1 MPVYSLPFGGK
12 CLILQAKVAAMINNI
27 KIERLRGIRKCV
39 LEDFGRF
46 NIFLGYNNCGKTTVL
61 EAIYLFLGNDSIIGN
76 VNINNLR
83 QLIVDS
89 DEKFKLNFYN
99 LDTELPITLSGMYDK
114 AQRSAEFKYWERF
127 AESIDVNV
135 IKSKQT
141 ALEKEFGLEQTFITS
156 TGTYQSKLI
165 LSNNK
170 DKQARAEA
178 PNELGEHINSLYLS
192 SIIGHDNFAVNFYSE
207 VLQKKKEERLK
218 AILCE
223 IEPSI
228 KDIVIANNLIMVD
241 IGLSQ
246 RVPIQVLGDGI
257 RKIFD
262 IVVAMF
268 QCENG
273 VMMIDEME
281 NGFHYQSMPLLW
293 RAIIQTAKE
302 LNVQVFATTHN
313 IDTLQAAN
321 AVLQEETYKE
331 MQAQWRAF
339 TLRKFPGGELKA
351 YKHTYEQFSYLL
363 NEDREIR

>member
-1 MPVYSLPFGGK
+1 MVDS
-12 CLILQAKVAAMINNI
+12 IT
-27 KIERLRGIRKCV
+27 IERLRGIRKCI

-46 NIFLGYNNCGKTTVL
+46 NIFLGHNNCGKTTVI
-61 EAIYLFLGNDSIIGN
+61 EAIYLFLGNDNIIGN

-89 DEKFKLNFYN
+89 EEKYKLNFYN
-99 LDTELPITLSGMYDK
+99 LDTEHSIVLSGMYEK

-127 AESIDVNV
+127 AETIDVND
-135 IKSKQT
+135 IKDKQT
-141 ALEKEFGLEQTFITS
+141 ALEKEYGLQQTFS
-156 TGTYQSKLI
+156 TPTITYQSKLI
-165 LSNNK
+165 LSTNK
-170 DKQARAEA
+170 EKQARVEA
-178 PNELGEHINSLYLS
+178 PNELGSHINSVYLS
-192 SIIGHDNFAVNFYSE
+192 SIIGHSNFVNDFYSE
-207 VLQKKKEERLK
+207 ILKQKKEDKLI
-218 AILCE
+218 AILRE

-228 KDIVIANNLIMVD
+228 KDAVIADNLLMVD
-241 IGLSQ
+241 IGLKQ

-262 IVVAMF
+262 IIAAMF

-273 VMMIDEME
+273 VLLIDEME
-281 NGFHYQSMPLLW
+281 NGFHYQSMPILW

-321 AVLQEETYKE
+321 AVLQEVAFAE
-331 MQAQWRAF
+331 MQPQWRAF
-339 TLRKFPGGELKA
+339 TLRKFPKGELKA

>member
-1 MPVYSLPFGGK
+1 MQSK
-12 CLILQAKVAAMINNI
+12 IIKIKEMINNV
-27 KIERLRGIRKCV
+27 KIERLRGIRECI
-39 LEDFGRF
+39 LDDFGRF
-46 NIFLGYNNCGKTTVL
+46 NIFLGHNNCGKTTVL
-61 EAIYLFLGNDSIIGN
+61 EAIYLFLGNDNIIGN

-89 DEKFKLNFYN
+89 DEKYKLNFYN
-99 LDTELPITLSGMYDK
+99 LETAYPITLSGRYDK
-114 AQRSAEFKYWERF
+114 SQRSAEFKYWERY
-127 AESIDVNV
+127 AEAIDVND
-135 IKSKQT
+135 IKDKQT
-141 ALEKEFGLEQTFITS
+141 ALEKEYGLELSFS
-156 TGTYQSKLI
+156 TATGKYQSKLI
-165 LSNNK
+165 LSSNK

-178 PNELGEHINSLYLS
+178 PKELGNHINSVYLS
-192 SIIGHDNFAVNFYSE
+192 SIIGHGDFAVNFYSE
-207 VLQKKKEERLK
+207 ILKKKNEDNLIS
-218 AILCE
+218 ILCE

-228 KDIVIANNLIMVD
+228 KDIIIANGMIMVD

-262 IVVAMF
+262 VIVAMF

-273 VMMIDEME
+273 VLMIDEME
-281 NGFHYQSMPLLW
+281 NGFHYQSMPILW

-321 AVLQEETYKE
+321 TVLQEGTFTD
-331 MQAQWRAF
+331 MQSQWRAF
-339 TLRKFPGGELKA
+339 TLRKFPKGDLKA

>member
-1 MPVYSLPFGGK
+1 
-12 CLILQAKVAAMINNI
+12 MINNLT
-27 KIERLRGIRKCV
+27 IERLRGIRKSI
-39 LEDFGRF
+39 LDDFGRF
-46 NIFLGYNNCGKTTVL
+46 NIFLGHNNCGKTTVL
-61 EAIYLFLGNDSIIGN
+61 EAIYLFLGNDNIIGN

-89 DEKFKLNFYN
+89 DEKYKLNFHN
-99 LDTELPITLSGMYDK
+99 LDTNYPITLSGTYDK
-114 AQRSAEFKYWERF
+114 TQRNAEFKYWERF
-127 AESIDVNV
+127 AEAIDVND
-135 IKSKQT
+135 IKNKQT
-141 ALEKEFGLEQTFITS
+141 ALEKEYGLNLTFETS

-165 LSNNK
+165 LSSNK
-170 DKQARAEA
+170 EKQARAEG
-178 PNELGEHINSLYLS
+178 PNELGSHINSVYLS

-207 VLQKKKEERLK
+207 ILKKKKEEKLK

-223 IEPSI
+223 IEPTI
-228 KDIVIANNLIMVD
+228 KDIVIANGLIMVD

-262 IVVAMF
+262 IIIAMF

-273 VMMIDEME
+273 IMMIDEME
-281 NGFHYQSMPLLW
+281 NGFHFQSMPILW

-321 AVLQEETYKE
+321 TVLQEESYVDMQPEWRTY
-331 MQAQWRAF
+331 
-339 TLRKFPGGELKA
+339 TLRKFPEGELKA
-351 YKHTYEQFSYLL
+351 YKHSYEQFSYLL

>member
-1 MPVYSLPFGGK
+1 M
-12 CLILQAKVAAMINNI
+12 QAKFVAMINNI
-27 KIERLRGIRKCV
+27 KIERLRGIRECI

-61 EAIYLFLGNDSIIGN
+61 EAIYLFLGHDNIIGN

-89 DEKFKLNFYN
+89 DEKYKLNFYN
-99 LDTELPITLSGMYDK
+99 LESERPITMSGMYDN
-114 AQRSAEFKYWERF
+114 AQRKAEFKYWERF
-127 AESIDVNV
+127 ADAIDVND
-135 IKSKQT
+135 IKDKQT
-141 ALEKEFGLEQTFITS
+141 ALEKEFGLQLTFDTP

-165 LSNNK
+165 LSSNK
-170 DKQARAEA
+170 DKQVRVEV
-178 PNELGEHINSLYLS
+178 PKELGTHINSVYLS
-192 SIIGHDNFAVNFYSE
+192 SIIGHSNFVNDFYSV
-207 VLQKKKEERLK
+207 VLKQKKEDRLI
-218 AILCE
+218 AILRE

-228 KDIVIANNLIMVD
+228 KDAVIANNLLMVD
-241 IGLSQ
+241 IGLKQ

-262 IVVAMF
+262 IIAAMF

-273 VMMIDEME
+273 ALLIDEME
-281 NGFHYQSMPLLW
+281 NGFHFKSMPVLW
-293 RAIIQTAKE
+293 RAIIETAKE

-331 MQAQWRAF
+331 MQTQWRAF
-339 TLRKFPGGELKA
+339 TLRKFPEGELKA
-351 YKHTYEQFSYLL
+351 YKHTYKQFSYLL

>member
-1 MPVYSLPFGGK
+1 
-12 CLILQAKVAAMINNI
+12 MINNLTI
-27 KIERLRGIRKCV
+27 DRLRGIRKSI
-39 LEDFGRF
+39 LDDFGRF
-46 NIFLGYNNCGKTTVL
+46 NIFLGHNNCGKTTVL
-61 EAIYLFLGNDSIIGN
+61 EAIYLFLGNDNIIGN

-89 DEKFKLNFYN
+89 DEKYKLNFHN
-99 LDTELPITLSGMYDK
+99 LDTNYPITLSGMYDK
-114 AQRSAEFKYWERF
+114 TQRNAEFKYWERY
-127 AESIDVNV
+127 AEAIDVND
-135 IKSKQT
+135 IKNKQT
-141 ALEKEFGLEQTFITS
+141 ALEKEYGLNLTFETS

-165 LSNNK
+165 LSSNK
-170 DKQARAEA
+170 EKQARAEG
-178 PNELGEHINSLYLS
+178 PNELGSHINSVYLS

-207 VLQKKKEERLK
+207 ILKKKKEEKLK

-223 IEPSI
+223 IEPTI
-228 KDIVIANNLIMVD
+228 KDIVIANGLIMVD

-262 IVVAMF
+262 IIIAMF

-281 NGFHYQSMPLLW
+281 NGFHFQSMPILW

-321 AVLQEETYKE
+321 TVLQEESYVD
-331 MQAQWRAF
+331 MQPEWRAY
-339 TLRKFPGGELKA
+339 TLRKFPEGELKA
-351 YKHTYEQFSYLL
+351 YKHNYEQFSYLL

>member
-1 MPVYSLPFGGK
+1 MQTKSIKIEMV
-12 CLILQAKVAAMINNI
+12 NNL
-27 KIERLRGIRKCV
+27 KIERLRGICKCA

-46 NIFLGYNNCGKTTVL
+46 NVFLGHNNCGKTTVL
-61 EAIYLFLGNDSIIGN
+61 EAIYLFLGNDNIIGN

-89 DEKFKLNFYN
+89 DEKYMLNFYK
-99 LDTELPITLSGMYDK
+99 LETDYPITLTGMYDK
-114 AQRSAEFKYWERF
+114 TQRSAEFKYWERF
-127 AESIDVNV
+127 AEAIDVND
-135 IKSKQT
+135 IKDKQT
-141 ALEKEFGLEQTFITS
+141 ALEKDYGLQISFVTASGTFE
-156 TGTYQSKLI
+156 SKLI
-165 LSNNK
+165 LSTNK
-170 DKQARAEA
+170 EKQARAEA
-178 PNELGEHINSLYLS
+178 PNELGSHINSVYLS
-192 SIIGHDNFAVNFYSE
+192 SIVGHDNFAVNFYSE
-207 VLQKKKEERLK
+207 VLKRKKDDKLK

-228 KDIVIANNLIMVD
+228 NDIVIANGLIMVD

-246 RVPIQVLGDGI
+246 RVPIQVLGDGV

-262 IVVAMF
+262 IVIAMF

-273 VMMIDEME
+273 VLLIDEME
-281 NGFHYQSMPLLW
+281 NGFHYQSMPILW

-321 AVLQEETYKE
+321 AILQENAYAD
-331 MQAQWRAF
+331 MQPQWRAY
-339 TLRKFPGGELKA
+339 TLRKFPKGELKA

>member
-1 MPVYSLPFGGK
+1 
-12 CLILQAKVAAMINNI
+12 MINNI
-27 KIERLRGIRKCV
+27 KIERLRGIRECI
-39 LEDFGRF
+39 LEDLGRF
-46 NIFLGYNNCGKTTVL
+46 NIFLGRNNCGKTTVL
-61 EAIYLFLGNDSIIGN
+61 EAIYLFLGNDNIIGN

-83 QLIVDS
+83 QLIVDN
-89 DEKFKLNFYN
+89 DDKYKLNFYN
-99 LDTELPITLSGMYDK
+99 LETEHPITLSGAYND
-114 AQRSAEFKYWERF
+114 ANRSAEFKYWEQF
-127 AESIDVNV
+127 AEAIDVNE
-135 IKSKQT
+135 IKDKQT
-141 ALEKEFGLEQTFITS
+141 ALEKDYGLQLRYVTS

-165 LSNNK
+165 LSSNK
-170 DKQARAEA
+170 NKQARAEA
-178 PNELGEHINSLYLS
+178 PKEFGKHINSAYLS
-192 SIIGHDNFAVNFYSE
+192 SIVGHGGFAVNVYSE
-207 VLQKKKEERLK
+207 ILKRKKEDK
-218 AILCE
+218 ITSILCE

-228 KDIVIANNLIMVD
+228 KDIIIANDTLMVD

-273 VMMIDEME
+273 IMMIDEME
-281 NGFHYQSMPLLW
+281 NGFHYQSMPTLW

-321 AVLQEETYKE
+321 AVLQEEAYKE
-331 MQAQWRAF
+331 MQPLWRAF
-339 TLRKFPGGELKA
+339 TLRKYPEGVLKA
-351 YKHTYEQFSYLL
+351 YKHTYEHFNFLL